1 MTTPPFRRPLE
12 HDLADR
18 IAADLCAGDLS
29 DAVTTFTPLEALRPA
44 AGDACRAPRL
54 VGIMGYAGAGKSEVA
69 RRLRE
74 AHGFAT
80 PHIKAP
86 FAAMFAALLADIGY
100 DAPTIA
106 RIIDGDLKRE
116 IVPELG
122 RTSTAVQQLLGTEF
136 GRQCLRPTIWTDL
149 WCAKVDRI
157 LAAGGRVA
165 LESTRFADEAAAIR
179 GRGGI
184 LVEIRRPGVGPES
197 GHASEQIPAE
207 SDVVI
212 GNGTTIEH
220 LWRAVDRVASGALLA

>member
-1 MTTPPFRRPLE
+1 MMNT
-12 HDLADR
+12 
-18 IAADLCAGDLS
+18 S
-29 DAVTTFTPLEALRPA
+29 
-44 AGDACRAPRL
+44 PRL
-54 VGIMGYAGAGKSEVA
+54 IGIMGFAGAGKSEVA

-100 DAPTIA
+100 DGATIA

-116 IVPELG
+116 VVPELG
-122 RTSTAVQQLLGTEF
+122 HTSTHIQQALGTEF
-136 GRQCLRPTIWTDL
+136 GRRCLRPGIWSDL

-179 GRGGI
+179 DRGGI
-184 LVEIRRPGVGPES
+184 LLEIRRPGVGPVS
-197 GHASEQIPAE
+197 DHASEQIPAPA
-207 SDVVI
+207 DVVI
-212 GNGTTIEH
+212 ENDGSIDDLH
-220 LWRAVDRVASGALLA
+220 RLVDAVMGA